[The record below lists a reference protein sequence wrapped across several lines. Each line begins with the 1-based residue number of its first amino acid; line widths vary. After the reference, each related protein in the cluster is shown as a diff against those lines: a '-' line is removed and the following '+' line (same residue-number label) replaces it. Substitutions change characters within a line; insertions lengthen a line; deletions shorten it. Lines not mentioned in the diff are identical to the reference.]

1 MRKGN
6 KDEEDSEDNVEDHM
20 RIYTVVKTMLRKGN
34 KEKEES

>member
-20 RIYTVVKTMLRKGN
+20 RIYVTKTRRIVKTMLRIL
-34 KEKEES
+34 